1 MNCDRCDRTLL
12 EDEPRFVVS
21 FRVTADWTGRV
32 SAPQKEGSELEA
44 ALKECAAMGEDELN
58 AEVDETR
65 AFTVCAACR
74 MVLRANPLQRADGST
89 TQTGRL
95 Q

>member
-1 MNCDRCDRTLL
+1 M
-12 EDEPRFVVS
+12 VS

-32 SAPQKEGSELEA
+32 SAPQKDSATLETV
-44 ALKECAAMGEDELN
+44 LKECAAMDEDELN
-58 AEVDETR
+58 AEVDEAR

-74 MVLRANPLQRADGST
+74 AILRTNPLQRADGST
-89 TQTGRL
+89 SGTGRL